1 MMNDVISRCE
11 KLVLTDMSDG
21 MLKIAKGN
29 LGNKANVEYQIA
41 DIQIYEVDTTD
52 WKKKMFKAHKMGYPA
67 SSGTGC

>member
-41 DIQIYEVDTTD
+41 DIRF
-52 WKKKMFKAHKMGYPA
+52 MR
-67 SSGTGC
+67 